1 MESGRPRT
9 TPSTAK
15 EDYEKA
21 KRSASDERKRQSRI
35 KKLTAEAEAL
45 EQSIDEIDAEMNGE
59 AATDFVRVAELDTL
73 KTQKEERL
81 MEVYEELEE
90 LQD

>member
-1 MESGRPRT
+1 MFDGDGT
-9 TPSTAK
+9 
-15 EDYEKA
+15 
-21 KRSASDERKRQSRI
+21 
-35 KKLTAEAEAL
+35 
-45 EQSIDEIDAEMNGE
+45 
-59 AATDFVRVAELDTL
+59 TDFVRVAELDTL